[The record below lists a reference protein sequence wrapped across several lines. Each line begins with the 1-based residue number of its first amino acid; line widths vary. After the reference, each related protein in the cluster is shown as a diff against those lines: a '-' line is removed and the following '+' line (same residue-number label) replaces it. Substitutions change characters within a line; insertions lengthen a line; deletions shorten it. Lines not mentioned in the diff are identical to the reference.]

1 MMKEISLYI
10 DGRMVKCP
18 EGSTIL
24 EAARLK
30 GIEIPTICFHESLTP
45 PGLCRQCVVEVEGA
59 RVLLPSCITIV
70 REGMVVTTDSPRVLR
85 ARKTILEMLS
95 ATADLSE
102 APELEQQ
109 IKAFGADPQ
118 RFRPEEEIKT
128 GPIVDN
134 PFYVRDYGK
143 CILCGKCVQVC
154 SEEVQLSYALTVA
167 GRGFDSR
174 ISTFYGKPLPD
185 TSCVFCGN
193 CIEVCP
199 TGALKPRKEFENDI

>member
-1 MMKEISLYI
+1 MNQISLTI
-10 DGRMVKCP
+10 DGQNVLCF
-18 EGSTIL
+18 EGMTIL
-24 EAARLK
+24 EAARQK
-30 GIEIPTICFHESLTP
+30 GIDIPTICFHKNLTP

-59 RVLLPSCITIV
+59 RVLLPSCITKV
-70 REGMVVTTDSPRVLR
+70 KEGMIVQTSSPRVKR

-95 ATADLSE
+95 ASVDLSE
-102 APELEQQ
+102 APTLQNQ
-109 IKAFGADPQ
+109 IGSLSADPE
-118 RFRPEEEIKT
+118 RFQSESVTREKPLA
-128 GPIVDN
+128 DN

-154 SEEVQLSYALTVA
+154 SEEVQLSYALTLA

-174 ISTFYGKPLPD
+174 IATFYDRPLPE

-199 TGALKPRKEFENDI
+199 TGALKPKKEMENEV